1 MNETKKA
8 ILVVTFMIVAIV
20 AAIITVEAPKPSK
33 LSANIAQQIIINI
46 EEK

>member
-1 MNETKKA
+1 MKETRKA
-8 ILVVTFMIVAIV
+8 ILVAIFMIVTIV
-20 AAIITVEAPKPSK
+20 AAIITVKAPKPSK

>member
-8 ILVVTFMIVAIV
+8 ILVVTFMIVTIV
-20 AAIITVEAPKPSK
+20 AAIITVKAPKPSK